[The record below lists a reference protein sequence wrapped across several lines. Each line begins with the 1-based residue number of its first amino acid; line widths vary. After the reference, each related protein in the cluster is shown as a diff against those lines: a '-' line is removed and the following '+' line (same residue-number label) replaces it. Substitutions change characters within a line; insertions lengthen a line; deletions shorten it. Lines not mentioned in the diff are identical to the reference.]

1 MMKSFCYL
9 ILLVVLL
16 TVTGT
21 KSQSDY
27 EIDIQNDCES
37 SPPPGVSNKKIIYW
51 MKLLAIYHV
60 FSCNSLT
67 GTFIRLF
74 YVI

>member
-1 MMKSFCYL
+1 MMKSFFYL

-16 TVTGT
+16 SVTGT

-37 SPPPGVSNKKIIYW
+37 SPPPGVSNKNN
-51 MKLLAIYHV
+51 LLDEITCDLSRFFMR
-60 FSCNSLT
+60 FSGWN
-67 GTFIRLF
+67 FH
-74 YVI
+74 

>member
-51 MKLLAIYHV
+51 MNYLRFITFFHAI
-60 FSCNSLT
+60 L
-67 GTFIRLF
+67 
-74 YVI
+74 